1 VTAEAWA
8 RGRRRVEISKAGA
21 GLAEEGD
28 EVEVEVEVEV
38 KVEVEGREERRRRER
53 PRAPSSPPVARR
65 VVLWGK
71 GWVARLLT
79 VFWCSFVRVWWV
91 SCEGAGADV
100 AGIES
105 GDGSGGSDHSAMWPS
120 VPEVRRVEGVRRVHW
135 VRQEVR

>member
-1 VTAEAWA
+1 MTAEAWA
-8 RGRRRVEISKAGA
+8 RGRRRVDISKAGA
-21 GLAEEGD
+21 GLAGEGD
-28 EVEVEVEVEV
+28 EVDVEVEVE
-38 KVEVEGREERRRRER
+38 GGEERRRRER

-65 VVLWGK
+65 VVLWDK
-71 GWVARLLT
+71 GWVARLLM

-100 AGIES
+100 AGIRGGER
-105 GDGSGGSDHSAMWPS
+105 GGGSGHSAMWPS

>member
-1 VTAEAWA
+1 MTAEAWA
-8 RGRRRVEISKAGA
+8 RGMRRVEISKAGA
-21 GLAEEGD
+21 GLAGEAEGED
-28 EVEVEVEVEV
+28 EVEVE
-38 KVEVEGREERRRRER
+38 GGEERRRER

-65 VVLWGK
+65 VVLWDK

-91 SCEGAGADV
+91 SCEGVGADV
-100 AGIES
+100 AGIQGGE
-105 GDGSGGSDHSAMWPS
+105 GSGGSGHSAMWPS

>member
-1 VTAEAWA
+1 MTAEAWA

-21 GLAEEGD
+21 GLAGEVEGED

-38 KVEVEGREERRRRER
+38 EGEEERRRRER
-53 PRAPSSPPVARR
+53 PSAPSSPPVARR
-65 VVLWGK
+65 VVSWDK

-91 SCEGAGADV
+91 SCEGAGGDV
-100 AGIES
+100 AGIRGGDMS
-105 GDGSGGSDHSAMWPS
+105 DGSGHSAMWPS

-135 VRQEVR
+135 VRQEAR